1 MKENR
6 KFERQQFEKNEDK
19 GFEKAVGIV
28 KTVGGIVVGIGVF
41 GGGLAYAIVKHD
53 PALLEKGMSMITR
66 KKL

>member
-19 GFEKAVGIV
+19 GFEKAVGVV
-28 KTVGGIVVGIGVF
+28 KTVGGILAGSAVII
-41 GGGLAYAIVKHD
+41 GGLVYTIVKQD
-53 PALLEKGMSMITR
+53 PELLEKGVSMVTR